1 MGFSSYSQVVTPAK
15 WVNPL
20 DLNMVYKDIS
30 HKDDIAKQNLDELQ
44 QISTQLSS
52 IPAFGVD
59 SEYLSKKLQKL
70 KSDMSGLNL
79 TNLGDYNTVAQIKGL
94 VNDFTNDP
102 EIRPLVERSYFKQQE
117 EKKMADA
124 AKEGKSYY
132 SRGYKNLMDYYN
144 KGEYYTDNSKLG
156 LTPGYITPEIQKTL
170 QALKKNNTKEVMEVG
185 RDGRNRTYNK
195 VDGEAAAR
203 EWGQLINTDPQLNKY
218 FSDVFEDEHKDI
230 NWEQKGKEFLL
241 NAATQSQQLAQ
252 LDPINKEKHLQ
263 KYERYMRAANS
274 PLLPD
279 QFKDMAFQQYVQD
292 KADDFGN
299 SVDALDLKDIEAD
312 AFALDNARTGNDWKK
327 IQWQAEKEIAVAKK
341 KAELGIGTGGDYL
354 RPDYDAFQNA
364 VTSSQKRMVMD
375 WRGGS
380 DLMENIRD
388 YTEEPK
394 QYEGKKIIN
403 FTELPSN
410 IQNTFL
416 GFDAVKSSLKKGEK
430 ISGIIIDESDPTNKK
445 YIPIISNS
453 QGTDFKIAKSAGQ
466 DVIVDDNSIKLKT
479 QQVKEEKL
487 PGKDSPKSNT
497 EINSKTKT
505 SNPLELGYFQFGND
519 TVQAYRGNSMADA
532 AYLKPGEKIV
542 INVNG
547 EDKLYEK

>member
-94 VNDFTNDP
+94 VNDFTNNP
-102 EIRPLVERSYFKQQE
+102 EIKPLVERSYFKQQE

-170 QALKKNNTKEVMEVG
+170 QDLKKNNTKEVMEVG

-279 QFKDMAFQQYVQD
+279 QFKDIAFQQYVQD

-299 SVDALDLKDIEAD
+299 SIDALDLKDIEAD
-312 AFALDNARTGNDWKK
+312 AFKLK
-327 IQWQAEKEIAVAKK
+327 AV
-341 KAELGIGTGGDYL
+341 DH
-354 RPDYDAFQNA
+354 
-364 VTSSQKRMVMD
+364 
-375 WRGGS
+375 
-380 DLMENIRD
+380 
-388 YTEEPK
+388 
-394 QYEGKKIIN
+394 IN
-403 FTELPSN
+403 RLNED
-410 IQNTFL
+410 I
-416 GFDAVKSSLKKGEK
+416 
-430 ISGIIIDESDPTNKK
+430 
-445 YIPIISNS
+445 
-453 QGTDFKIAKSAGQ
+453 FKL
-466 DVIVDDNSIKLKT
+466 KLKT
-479 QQVKEEKL
+479 GLSQNPGESQSAYIQRLANKAQESDLEIAQAKLNMKTEAQKEMEDVKQEDRIEIAKIKSEKDRLKDAEKL
-487 PGKDSPKSNT
+487 PEYTLD
-497 EINSKTKT
+497 EVRSKYKT
-505 SNPLELGYFQFGND
+505 SSNFNTNIKSL
-519 TVQAYRGNSMADA
+519 
-532 AYLKPGEKIV
+532 LKDKGLDLSSIGGFNESDIEAITPDKK
-542 INVNG
+542 NG
-547 EDKLYEK
+547 EYMVSIDTDVFGQPTLIRITAQELDNLMNGKKHNENNLETNSNKQEGTIYDGIDENGNPKFK